1 MYNRNDMN
9 FQELTS
15 LITKVAGA
23 VESSEKFSLPVI
35 AAKARR
41 NANEKPNDIQIV
53 TTAQVLTKMASTQ
66 DYISRDELRGIINR
80 FNASHSKLANVFA
93 DEIGTTHST
102 PKTFSRDSNEG
113 KSLDFDYQRLA
124 DPVLSNALSGALD
137 KNPTDTLYS
146 QADAKKAHRAV
157 YAQLLTIG
165 IEPKEVK
172 TFAGRNDILVCQA
185 THETPKGISNVII
198 PVELI
203 EGKAVLPTMFF
214 SQAGF
219 KDIVAEDYTEHITK
233 TAGKSF
239 TVDGGKL
246 LSVLEQV
253 KNGSQDIVNDVE
265 MAAIKVASERGS
277 LSTDPNA
284 ILYTELDSI
293 KQDVQLPKLASTE
306 ESSFAETLGKP
317 DGIARFIHG
326 NRVVEAGRSILTR
339 KISEMGFGTAQVKV
353 AEVEKNKIFYAV
365 AVGTGTGFKVPV
377 EIAGNNV
384 MPPKIAFAD
393 GAVVPFTKEA
403 ISQIVK
409 SANGGNKKALATA
422 TPCYDLKPTE
432 LLDIAKESINEG
444 NFARAEEAI
453 NVLAEVDP
461 VAQKVALA
469 YMAMNIYE
477 PGQNPKEDMAD
488 MKKIASQK
496 IKDTAAPYFMT
507 SKVFFPEGV

>member
-1 MYNRNDMN
+1 MN

-15 LITKVAGA
+15 LINKVAGA
-23 VESSEKFSLPVI
+23 VESSEKFALPVI

-41 NANEKPNDIQIV
+41 NASERPNDIQIV
-53 TTAQVLTKMASTQ
+53 TAAQVLTKMASTQ
-66 DYISRDELRGIINR
+66 DYISRDELKGIVNR
-80 FNASHSKLANVFA
+80 FTASHSKLANVFA
-93 DEIGTTHST
+93 DEIGMAHTE

-124 DPVLSNALSGALD
+124 DPILSNALAGALE
-137 KNPTDTLYS
+137 KNPTDTLFS
-146 QADAKKAHRAV
+146 QADAQKAHRAV

-185 THETPKGISNVII
+185 THETPKGIANVII
-198 PVELI
+198 PVELL
-203 EGKAVLPTMFF
+203 EGKAILPTMFF

-219 KDIVAEDYTEHITK
+219 KDIVAEDYIEHVTK

-246 LSVLEQV
+246 LAVLEQV
-253 KNGSQDIVNDVE
+253 KNGSRELVNEVE
-265 MAAIKVASERGS
+265 MAAIKIASEKGS
-277 LSTDPNA
+277 FIDDPNG
-284 ILYTELDSI
+284 ILYTELNTETP
-293 KQDVQLPKLASTE
+293 DVQLPAVEATE
-306 ESSFAETLGKP
+306 ESTFAEKLGKP
-317 DGIARFIHG
+317 DGIARFLHG
-326 NRVVEAGRSILTR
+326 NRVVEAGRSMLTR

-353 AEVEKNKIFYAV
+353 AEVEKDKIFYAV

-377 EIAGNNV
+377 EVTGNMA
-384 MPPKIAFAD
+384 MPPKVAFAD
-393 GAVVPFTKEA
+393 GSIIPFTKQA
-403 ISQIVK
+403 IAQIVK
-409 SANGGNKKALATA
+409 SSNGGNKKALAVA
-422 TPCYDLKPTE
+422 NPCYDLKPTE

-444 NFARAEEAI
+444 NFTRAEEAI
-453 NVLAEVDP
+453 NVLAEIDP

-477 PGQNPKEDMAD
+477 PGQNPKEDMAE
-488 MKKIASQK
+488 MKKLASQK
-496 IKDTAAPYFMT
+496 IKDTGTPYFMT